1 MPRFNPAPWYVDH
14 WDPSWPAH
22 EPRPPNYNLTREERA
37 GHHGAP
43 GNNDLLTA
51 EAGVVITDI
60 FKNRWRT
67 LMSVDDLI
75 ADVIHEVDALGL
87 SDSTYFF

>member
-1 MPRFNPAPWYVDH
+1 M
-14 WDPSWPAH
+14 
-22 EPRPPNYNLTREERA
+22 
-37 GHHGAP
+37 
-43 GNNDLLTA
+43 
-51 EAGVVITDI
+51 ITDI